1 MTPGRRRLGAGMA
14 ALVTLALLAGCSGAG
29 ARGAEPSPAPT
40 SLAPT
45 SAAPTSLARD
55 RAARG
60 AEAAARAFRSERGY
74 RATPVPV
81 RIEIPRIGVASTL
94 DRLGRAQDGTVQTPP
109 LRRAGVAGWYAL
121 GPRPGDP
128 GSAVILGHVDS
139 KRGPAV
145 FFRLRELRRGD
156 QVKVTR
162 ADGSSVRFVVQRT
175 AQYDKR
181 RFPTDEVYYPTLTS
195 TLRLVTCGGEFDA
208 TEGHYRSNIIV
219 FAAATEA
226 R

>member
-14 ALVTLALLAGCSGAG
+14 ALATLALLAGCSGAG
-29 ARGAEPSPAPT
+29 ARGAEPSPTPT
-40 SLAPT
+40 SPAPA

-60 AEAAARAFRSERGY
+60 AEAARAFRSERGY
-74 RATPVPV
+74 QATPVPV

-94 DRLGRAQDGTVQTPP
+94 DLLGRKRDGTVQTPP
-109 LRRAGVAGWYAL
+109 LSRAGVAGWYAL
-121 GPRPGDP
+121 GPRPGEP

-139 KRGPAV
+139 EGGPAV

-162 ADGSSVRFVVQRT
+162 ADGSSVRFVVRRT

-219 FAAATEA
+219 FAAATEP

>member
-1 MTPGRRRLGAGMA
+1 MA
-14 ALVTLALLAGCSGAG
+14 ALATLALLAGCSGAG
-29 ARGAEPSPAPT
+29 ARGAEPSPTPT
-40 SLAPT
+40 SPAPA

-60 AEAAARAFRSERGY
+60 AEAARAFRSERGY
-74 RATPVPV
+74 QATPVPV

-94 DRLGRAQDGTVQTPP
+94 DLLGRKRDGTVQTPP
-109 LRRAGVAGWYAL
+109 LSRAGVAGWYAL
-121 GPRPGDP
+121 GPRPGEP

-139 KRGPAV
+139 EGGPAV

-162 ADGSSVRFVVQRT
+162 ADGSSVRFVVRRT

-219 FAAATEA
+219 FAAATEP

>member
-40 SLAPT
+40 SPAPT

-55 RAARG
+55 RAASG
-60 AEAAARAFRSERGY
+60 AEAARAFRSGRGY

-94 DRLGRAQDGTVQTPP
+94 ERLGRARDGTVQTPP
-109 LRRAGVAGWYAL
+109 LSRAGVAGWYAL
-121 GPRPGDP
+121 GPRPGEP

-139 KRGPAV
+139 RRGPAV

-175 AQYDKR
+175 AQHDKQ

-208 TEGHYRSNIIV
+208 VSRHYRSNIIV
-219 FAAATEA
+219 FAAATEP